1 MVESINP
8 GTLDFLLLCE
18 SFQPVD
24 KIITIFI
31 AMNSLGYKIN
41 RVSVSVMSDQSERVY
56 QIINDS
62 NLLCWYLTS

>member
-1 MVESINP
+1 MKEMVESINP

-41 RVSVSVMSDQSERVY
+41 RVSVSVMSDQSERV
-56 QIINDS
+56 
-62 NLLCWYLTS
+62 